1 MKICHVLTSVF
12 DQVVIDQVLEI
23 KDDLEIVSDAFF
35 LGYPVH
41 YEYRVVLC

>member
-1 MKICHVLTSVF
+1 MKICHVLTSLF
-12 DQVVIDQVLEI
+12 DQVVIYQVSEI
-23 KDDLEIVSDAFF
+23 KDDFEMVSDSLF

>member
-1 MKICHVLTSVF
+1 MKICHVLTSLF
-12 DQVVIDQVLEI
+12 DQVVIYQVLEI
-23 KDDLEIVSDAFF
+23 KDDFEMVSDSLF